1 MVIFVVITL
10 REIIGASIPAGAFV
24 IPGVAVGSRDPAMG
38 ICDGLDVVGPLLDLL
53 EPPSDMVIEPLEPLE
68 LFEELDPLD
77 DFDIE
82 PSMDI

>member
-1 MVIFVVITL
+1 
-10 REIIGASIPAGAFV
+10 
-24 IPGVAVGSRDPAMG
+24 MG